1 METPWKDFHYGL
13 RMLRRNYGLNVI
25 AALSLALGIG
35 ATSAIFSVI
44 NAVMLR
50 PLPYRD
56 PDRIVMVYEHHLKSG
71 RDRGRVAPN
80 NFLGVSMM
88 RHRRTFAW
96 CSGTR
101 GSRNS
106 RVGRVLFF
114 EVRNQFFDRDLRRP
128 SSSCE
133 KNLAHF
139 S

>member
-1 METPWKDFHYGL
+1 METLWKDFHYGL

-80 NFLGVSMM
+80 NFLDWQKSNRVFEQMAAAIMLDQKTISAKGEPEQVPVHLVTNNFFPLLGVE
-88 RHRRTFAW
+88 A
-96 CSGTR
+96 
-101 GSRNS
+101 
-106 RVGRVLFF
+106 
-114 EVRNQFFDRDLRRP
+114 
-128 SSSCE
+128 
-133 KNLAHF
+133 
-139 S
+139 